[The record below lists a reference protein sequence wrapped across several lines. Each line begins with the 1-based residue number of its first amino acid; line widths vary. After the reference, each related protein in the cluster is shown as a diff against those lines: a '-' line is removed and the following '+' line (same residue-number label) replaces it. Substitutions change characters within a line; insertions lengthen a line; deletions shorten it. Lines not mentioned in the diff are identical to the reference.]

1 MNLKQKLIGAAVC
14 LWIPYTAF
22 ALDQSPMVNVTQVLK
37 ATKSWDG
44 RPITYPQGEAEVTG
58 LLVEVA
64 PGGETGWHLH
74 PVPSFAMVLAGTL
87 EVALKDGRV
96 KRLQTGDALAEV
108 VDTLHNGR
116 NVGNVPV
123 RLIVFYAGTSGQSLS
138 VKQNEMKAATP

>member
-1 MNLKQKLIGAAVC
+1 M
-14 LWIPYTAF
+14 PYVAF

-44 RPITYPQGEAEVTG
+44 RPITYPPGEAEVTG
-58 LLVEVA
+58 LVVEVA

-74 PVPSFAMVLAGTL
+74 PVPSFAMVLSGTL
-87 EVALKDGRV
+87 EVVLKDGRA
-96 KRLQTGDALAEV
+96 KRLQAGDALAEV

-116 NVGNVPV
+116 NLGNVPV

-138 VKQNEMKAATP
+138 VKQSEIKAATP